1 MSAPSWIPSQLLDY
15 GLAGAV
21 IAAQFGWSLWLLR
34 NNRALQKDNQMLAD
48 KIMTLADEH
57 SDRMERLVD
66 KFVAAVQDV
75 REVMVEVKTHLM
87 GLNGH
92 NRPDAT

>member
-1 MSAPSWIPSQLLDY
+1 MNPSWIPSQLLDY
-15 GLAGAV
+15 GVAGAV
-21 IAAQFGWSLWLLR
+21 IFAQFGWSVWLLH

-48 KIMTLADEH
+48 KIMKQADEA

-66 KFVAAVQDV
+66 KFVGAVHDV
-75 REVMVEVKTHLM
+75 QEVMVEVKTHLM

-92 NRPDAT
+92 RKPDAT